1 MRWLIISDDKI
12 KIAHAKKL
20 ISILGKHDVF
30 DYDLR
35 LPSLEKVIPLLEA
48 CDHVL
53 IFFDKDISSYEL
65 VRNIL
70 PFVAG
75 YCSGKNILC
84 LATGEKSVLS
94 GFGITTE
101 CCFDDERRLFSYL
114 EKSYHLLEKTFE
126 REDAYAY
133 LFKSGMPFTPDSF
146 AAVISKDKMDLCE
159 KYITAGMDVNS
170 RTSEGT
176 PMLNIAVRAEHMD
189 CVNWLVDHG
198 ADINAVSEDRGY
210 TAIMDAVWRGNKT
223 LVEYFVNRGAVL
235 DTISKE
241 GQTMLVL
248 AVGAGR
254 ADICKI
260 LSDHGED
267 PDIPDAMGM
276 SAYGYAKLFK
286 NNEIVAILEKNHK
299 ES

>member
-1 MRWLIISDDKI
+1 MRWLIISDDKT
-12 KIAHAKKL
+12 KISHAKKL
-20 ISILGKHDVF
+20 IDSLGKHDVF
-30 DYDLR
+30 DYDLK
-35 LPSLEKVIPLLEA
+35 LPSLEKIIPLLTA

-53 IFFDKDISSYEL
+53 VFFDKDISSYEL

-70 PFVAG
+70 PFVSG
-75 YCSGKNILC
+75 YCSGKKILL
-84 LATGEKSVLS
+84 LAVGEKSLLS
-94 GFGITTE
+94 AFGIATE
-101 CCFDDERRLFSYL
+101 CCFDNEKRLFEYL
-114 EKSYHLLEKTFE
+114 KKSYHLLEKTFE
-126 REDAYAY
+126 REDAYSF

-146 AAVISKDKMDLCE
+146 AAVIAKDKMDLCE

-176 PMLNIAVRAEHMD
+176 PMLNVAVRSEHIE
-189 CVNWLVDHG
+189 CVEWLIEHG

-210 TAIMDAVWRGNKT
+210 TAIMDAVWRGNRP
-223 LVEYFVNRGAVL
+223 LVEYFVKRGAVL
-235 DTISKE
+235 DTVSKE

-260 LSDHGED
+260 LAEHGEN

-286 NNEIVAILEKNHK
+286 NQEIVDILEKNHK

>member
-1 MRWLIISDDKI
+1 MRWLIISDDKT
-12 KIAHAKKL
+12 KILDAKKL
-20 ISILGKHDVF
+20 IDSIGKHEVF
-30 DYDLR
+30 DYDLK
-35 LPSLEKVIPLLEA
+35 LPSLEKIIPLLKE

-53 IFFDKDISSYEL
+53 VFFDKNISTYEL

-75 YCSGKNILC
+75 YCSGKKILL
-84 LATGEKSVLS
+84 LATGEKSILS
-94 GFGITTE
+94 GFGIATE
-101 CCFDDERRLFSYL
+101 CCFDNEAKLFEYL
-114 EKSYHLLEKTFE
+114 KKSYPLLEKTFE

-133 LFKSGMPFTPDSF
+133 LFKNGMPFTPDSF
-146 AAVISKDKMDLCE
+146 ADVIAKDKIDLCE
-159 KYITAGMDVNS
+159 KYIIAGMDVNS

-176 PMLNIAVRAEHMD
+176 PMLNIAVRAENFD
-189 CVNWLVDHG
+189 CVEWLIKHG

-223 LVEYFVNRGAVL
+223 LVEYFVKQGAVL
-235 DTISKE
+235 NTVSKE

-254 ADICKI
+254 VDICKI
-260 LSDHGED
+260 LSDNGEN

-286 NNEIVAILEKNHK
+286 KHEIVAILEKNHK
-299 ES
+299 EN